1 MKISISWIVI
11 LIIIALGGYYLY
23 SAQTVSVPVTPSGQ
37 MQTSN
42 NPQGQDYTPPS
53 GTNTSTQIR
62 GLTID
67 LSNKGLTKAPE
78 YIFKESATETL
89 NLSNNK
95 LTGALQAEI
104 RFLANLRVLD
114 LSNNDFT
121 GVPAEI
127 GQLKN
132 LEVLNLSGNPIT
144 GLPYELANLKKLR
157 SLDLRG
163 TKYSA
168 QDLDVIKKGLPSDVV
183 IYLK

>member
-1 MKISISWIVI
+1 MNNIYA
-11 LIIIALGGYYLY
+11 LIIVVLLLGATIFIGVDRFTTKNNVVGLGGETGD
-23 SAQTVSVPVTPSGQ
+23 SGSSSPTATKPTTP
-37 MQTSN
+37 
-42 NPQGQDYTPPS
+42 
-53 GTNTSTQIR
+53 TQIR

-78 YIFKESATETL
+78 YIFKESNAETL

-163 TKYSA
+163 TSYSA
-168 QDLDVIKKGLPSDVV
+168 QDLDIIKKGLSRDVV